1 MFCSEHLEF
10 QLPVGLAAGDFSEP
24 TAGVG
29 LELRRWR
36 LRGVGHMVLTGGKLW
51 GSRGVDE
58 MWLMLVSP
66 PRPVRRGSRRTW
78 VAALLTSETMSVVIL
93 SSGAQSQKG
102 RSLGFPFF

>member
-1 MFCSEHLEF
+1 MMAMFCSEHLEF

-29 LELRRWR
+29 LELRRCR
-36 LRGVGHMVLTGGKLW
+36 LRGVGHVVLTGRKLW

-66 PRPVRRGSRRTW
+66 PGQLGEG
-78 VAALLTSETMSVVIL
+78 VAEH
-93 SSGAQSQKG
+93 G
-102 RSLGFPFF
+102 